1 MAEQRAELQLQVDE
15 LKRLRKLIGLNRKQF
30 SERMEIPLRTLE
42 EWEAGR
48 RKMPEYLLRTLSY
61 YIRMNKYLEEKGLKE
76 EVEEELYNEKER
88 DRDIR
93 DRGQECII
101 IGNDG

>member
-1 MAEQRAELQLQVDE
+1 MAERRAELQLQVDE
-15 LKRLRKLIGLNRKQF
+15 LMRLRKMIGLNRRQF

-61 YIRMNKYLEEKGLKE
+61 YIRMNKYLEEKGLKKQVDE
-76 EVEEELYNEKER
+76 EVFYEEER
-88 DRDIR
+88 DRDFR
-93 DRGQECII
+93 DRGQSS
-101 IGNDG
+101 